1 MEKITK
7 EAVDKAVEMLTELGV
22 SPETCDKVKAELTD
36 KVGKEDAAEPA
47 AEPAEIEDEAAE
59 APKKGNPFTAFGGGK
74 NSL

>member
-22 SPETCDKVKAELTD
+22 STETCDKVKAELTD
-36 KVGKEDAAEPA
+36 KVGKEEAEEPA
-47 AEPAEIEDEAAE
+47 APAAEMEDEEE
-59 APKKGNPFTAFGGGK
+59 APKKGMPFTAFGGGK